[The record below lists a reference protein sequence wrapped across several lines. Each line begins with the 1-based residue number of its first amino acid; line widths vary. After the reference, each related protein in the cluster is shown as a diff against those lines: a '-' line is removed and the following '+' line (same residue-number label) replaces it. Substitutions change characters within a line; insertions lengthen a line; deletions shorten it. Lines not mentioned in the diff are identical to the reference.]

1 MRLETLLPLGKV
13 DPGLRAPEIPLDLAS
28 IGRDARLLE
37 EIGYH
42 GMVVEETKD
51 DPFILMALAA
61 QATSKLRIGTSVAIA
76 FPRSPTVTAMSA
88 WTLAKLSKGR
98 FTLGLGTQV
107 KAHIERRYG
116 LPWSPAGPWMR
127 EYVQAVRAVWDH
139 WQKGAPL
146 EVKGPHYNIN
156 LMVPLITLARSSI
169 PTSRSISPRSTR

>member
-1 MRLETLLPLGKV
+1 MLLETLLPLGKV

-37 EIGYH
+37 EVGYH
-42 GMVVEETKD
+42 GLVVEETKD

-61 QATSKLRIGTSVAIA
+61 QATMKLRIGTSVAIA

-127 EYVQAVRAVWDH
+127 EYVHAVRAIWDC
-139 WQKGAPL
+139 WQNGALIGIKRAP
-146 EVKGPHYNIN
+146 YNLN
-156 LMVPLITLARSSI
+156 FM
-169 PTSRSISPRSTR
+169 